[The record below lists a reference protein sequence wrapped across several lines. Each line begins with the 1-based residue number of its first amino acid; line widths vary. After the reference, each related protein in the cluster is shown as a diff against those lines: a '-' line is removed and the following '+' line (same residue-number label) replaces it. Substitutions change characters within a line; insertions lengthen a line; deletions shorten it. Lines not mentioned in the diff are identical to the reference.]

1 MKNNFNA
8 AIHRAGQTVFTL
20 KELSV
25 LLEENNFD
33 RLKAAI
39 HYYVK
44 KNMITQVRRGIYAKD
59 NYDPLELAVKIFP
72 PAYVGFETVLFK
84 EGMVFQYDE
93 TITIASYL
101 SREVRAGH
109 YNLRYRKLKESIL
122 TSPEGL
128 EFRPYYTVAGKERA
142 FLDMLYLNREFYMDY
157 IGKLDRKKVFKILPI
172 YENLNLGKKVG
183 EIFK

>member
-1 MKNNFNA
+1 MKKNFNA
-8 AIHRAGQTVFTL
+8 VIHQSGQTVFTL
-20 KELSV
+20 KEFSV

-33 RLKAAI
+33 HLKAAV

-59 NYDPLELAVKIFP
+59 NYDPLELAVKIYP

-84 EGMVFQYDE
+84 EGLVFQYDE

-101 SREVRAGH
+101 SREIRVGN

-122 TSPEGL
+122 TSPDGL
-128 EFRPYYTVAGKERA
+128 EFRPHFTMAEKERA
-142 FLDMLYLNREFYMDY
+142 FLDILYLNRNFYVDYMD
-157 IGKLDRKKVFKILPI
+157 KLDRKKIYKILPI
-172 YENLNLGKKVG
+172 YENLNLEKKVR